1 MALTPKQ
8 RRFVDEYLIDLNA
21 TQAAIRAK
29 YSKNTANEQGARL
42 LANVSVQAAIA
53 ERMKDREKRTEITQD
68 KVLRELAKIGFSD
81 IRKVVR
87 WGETEVR
94 MVEADDGDDLV
105 PYHGLALVDS
115 AEVDDDTAAAISEVS
130 QGRDGL
136 KVKFH
141 DKKGALV
148 EIARHLGMF
157 TAKGHAD
164 LDLELKRLDIEK
176 KRAELEQLRQGGSKD
191 TADLLRQLIDG
202 LPN

>member
-8 RRFVDEYLIDLNA
+8 RRFVDEYLIDLCA

-29 YSKNTANEQGARL
+29 YSAKTAASQGERL
-42 LANVSVQAAIA
+42 LRNVEVQRAIA
-53 ERMKDREKRTEITQD
+53 RRMKDREQRTEITQD

-94 MVEADDGDDLV
+94 MVDADDGDDLI
-105 PYHGLALVDS
+105 PYHGLALIDS
-115 AEVDDDTAAAISEVS
+115 TEVDDDTAAAIAEVS

-136 KVKFH
+136 KVKLH

-176 KRAELEQLRQGGSKD
+176 KRAELEQLRQGAGKD
-191 TADLLRQLIDG
+191 TADLLRRLIDG
-202 LPN
+202 LPQ